1 MIAIVAYGMGNTAS
15 IRNMLRRIGEESVIT
30 SDPNVI
36 QAADA
41 LILPGVGAFDHG
53 MQSIHAM
60 GLANVLHDAA
70 RHQHKPI
77 LGICLGMQLM
87 TRGSEE
93 GSCPGLG
100 WIDAD
105 TIRFRLSHRPELK
118 VPHMGWNT
126 TTVHR
131 PGALF
136 PNLDAARF
144 YFVHSYHVVCD
155 QDSDVLATAHHGLD
169 VTAAFQHGAIMG
181 TQFHPEKSHRFGMQ
195 LLQNFA
201 SHVSASALPLAA

>member
-15 IRNMLRRIGEESVIT
+15 IRNMLRRVGASSVIT
-30 SDPNVI
+30 SDPDEMR
-36 QAADA
+36 AADA

-60 GLANVLHDAA
+60 GLAGVLHDAA
-70 RHQHKPI
+70 TQQQKPI

-93 GSCPGLG
+93 GAQPGLG
-100 WIDAD
+100 WVAAD
-105 TIRFRLSHRPELK
+105 TIRFQLAHRPDLK

-131 PGALF
+131 QGALF

-155 QDSDVLATAHHGLD
+155 SAADVVATAHHGMD
-169 VTAAFQHGAIMG
+169 VTAAFQHGHIMG

-195 LLQNFA
+195 LLQNFVA
-201 SHVSASALPLAA
+201 HAASATLPIAA

>member
-15 IRNMLRRIGEESVIT
+15 IRNMLRRVGAPSVIT
-30 SDPNVI
+30 HDPEVI
-36 QAADA
+36 RTADA

-60 GLANVLHDAA
+60 GLTEVLHNAA
-70 RHQHKPI
+70 RHQQKPI

-93 GSCPGLG
+93 GTRPGLG
-100 WIDAD
+100 WIEAD
-105 TIRFRLSHRPELK
+105 TIRFQLAHWPELK

-144 YFVHSYHVVCD
+144 YFVHSYHVVCHNP
-155 QDSDVLATAHHGLD
+155 SDVVATAHHGLD
-169 VTAAFQHGAIMG
+169 VTAAFQHGPIMG

-195 LLQNFA
+195 LLQNFVT
-201 SHVSASALPLAA
+201 HVAASALPIAA